1 MCCMKNT
8 QGDVATQT
16 GLTRTKH
23 EQDRSAVPEAV
34 KYCLY
39 ARKSSE
45 SAERQVL
52 SIDSQTKEMLQIAE
66 RDGLNVVEIKRE
78 SHSAKATGE
87 RPVFNELLKDVREG
101 KFNGILTWAPDRLSR
116 NAGDLGAVV
125 DLIDQGLLVEIRTH
139 GQSFSNNPNEKYLL
153 MILGSTAK
161 LENDHRGENVKR
173 GLRTRVEMGFWPGMA
188 PIGYS
193 DQNLMD
199 KKGQKLLDPVR
210 APIVKQMF
218 EKVAYEKWSGRKL
231 YNWLKHDMNFKTRG
245 NKTLTLSG
253 IYRIFENP
261 FYHGRF
267 EFPRNSGNWYEGK
280 HKPIITKELFDQ
292 AHIQLKRDQIVREN
306 KEFAFTKLFTCG
318 QCGSGVSAEEK
329 YKQRK
334 DGGHTRYVYYGCTRS
349 RDRNCTNPYIREEE
363 LITELLKIID
373 QIDINELGLKV
384 KLEEE
389 IKRFSR
395 FERMF
400 RGGTSVPEGTTEEMD
415 VRAYMKYLLREGSM
429 SEKRDLLGNLR
440 SRLIYSNKTICLSNG
455 DDSSRLSP

>member
-8 QGDVATQT
+8 QGGGATQT

-23 EQDRSAVPEAV
+23 EQDRSAAPEAV

-87 RPVFNELLKDVREG
+87 RPVFNELLRDVREG

-139 GQSFSNNPNEKYLL
+139 GQSFGNNPNEKYLL

-173 GLRTRVEMGFWPGMA
+173 GLRTRVEMGYWPGMA

-199 KKGQKLLDPVR
+199 KKGQKILDPIR

-218 EKVAYEKWSGRKL
+218 EKIAYEKWSGRKL
-231 YNWLKHDMNFKTRG
+231 YNWLKHDLNFKTRG

-280 HKPIITKELFDQ
+280 HKPIITKELFDL
-292 AHIQLKRDQIVREN
+292 AHVQLKRDQIVREN

-395 FERMF
+395 FERLF

-415 VRAYMKYLLREGSM
+415 VRAYMKYLLREGSV
-429 SEKRDLLGNLR
+429 SEKRELLGNLR
-440 SRLIYSNKTICLSNG
+440 SRLLCADKKLSL
-455 DDSSRLSP
+455 LSAT

>member
-1 MCCMKNT
+1 MNNN
-8 QGDVATQT
+8 QGVEVAQP

-23 EQDRSAVPEAV
+23 EQVRSAVPEAV

-78 SHSAKATGE
+78 SHSARATGE
-87 RPVFNELLKDVREG
+87 RPVFNELLRDVREG

-125 DLIDQGLLVEIRTH
+125 DLIDQGLLLEIRTH

-199 KKGQKLLDPVR
+199 KKGQKILDPVR

-231 YNWLKHDMNFKTRG
+231 YNWLKHDLNFKTRG

-292 AHIQLKRDQIVREN
+292 AHVQLKRDQIVREN

-318 QCGSGVSAEEK
+318 LCGSGVSAEEK

-334 DGGHTRYVYYGCTRS
+334 DGGHTRYVYYGCTRA
-349 RDRNCTNPYIREEE
+349 RDRNCKNLYIREDE
-363 LITELLKIID
+363 LINELLKIID
-373 QIDINELGLKV
+373 QIDINEIGLKA

-395 FERMF
+395 FERLF

-415 VRAYMKYLLREGSM
+415 VRAYMKYLLREGSV
-429 SEKRDLLGNLR
+429 SEKRELLGNLR
-440 SRLIYSNKTICLSNG
+440 SRLVYTNKAIGLLTEEK
-455 DDSSRLSP
+455 

>member
-1 MCCMKNT
+1 MENR
-8 QGDVATQT
+8 QGDIATRT

-23 EQDRSAVPEAV
+23 EQGKLIIPEAM

-66 RDGLNVVEIKRE
+66 RDKLNVVEIKRE

-87 RPVFNELLKDVREG
+87 RPVFNELLREVREG

-139 GQSFSNNPNEKYLL
+139 GQTFSNNPNEKYLL

-173 GLRTRVEMGFWPGMA
+173 GLRTRVEMGLWPGMA
-188 PIGYS
+188 PLGYT

-199 KKGQKLLDPVR
+199 KKGQKLLDSVR

-231 YNWLKHDMNFKTRG
+231 YNWLKHDLNFKTRG

-261 FYHGRF
+261 FYYGRF

-292 AHIQLKRDQIVREN
+292 AYVQLKRDQIVREN

-318 QCGSGVSAEEK
+318 LCGSGVSAEEK

-334 DGGHTRYVYYGCTRS
+334 DGGHTRYIYYGCTRG
-349 RDRNCTNPYIREEE
+349 RDRDCKNQYIREEE
-363 LITELLKIID
+363 LVAEILKIFD
-373 QIDINELGLKV
+373 QININELGMRN
-384 KLEEE
+384 KLDDE
-389 IKRFSR
+389 IKRFSH
-395 FERMF
+395 FQKAVFGSDGKKEAD
-400 RGGTSVPEGTTEEMD
+400 EGD
-415 VRAYMKYLLREGSM
+415 VNIRTYAKYLLKDGSI
-429 SEKRDLLGNLR
+429 SEKRELLGNLR
-440 SRLIYSNKTICLSNG
+440 SRLVYQDKKVTLLQEG
-455 DDSSRLSP
+455 

>member
-1 MCCMKNT
+1 MTDIKEAMRA
-8 QGDVATQT
+8 QVGS
-16 GLTRTKH
+16 TRTKD
-23 EQDRSAVPEAV
+23 EQEKAVAPEAI

-87 RPVFNELLKDVREG
+87 RPIFNELLNDIRDG

-125 DLIDQGLLVEIRTH
+125 DLIDQGLLAEIRTH
-139 GQSFSNNPNEKYLL
+139 GQTFSNNPNEKYLL

-173 GLRTRVEMGFWPGMA
+173 GLRTRVEMGLWPGMA

-199 KKGQKLLDPVR
+199 KKGQKILDPVR

-231 YNWLKHDMNFKTRG
+231 YNWLKHDLNFKTRG

-261 FYHGRF
+261 FYYGRY
-267 EFPRNSGNWYEGK
+267 EFPRNTGNWYEGK

-292 AHIQLKRDQIVREN
+292 AHVQLKRDQIVREN

-318 QCGSGVSAEEK
+318 LCGSGVSAEEK

-334 DGGHTRYVYYGCTRS
+334 DGGHTRYVYYGCTRA
-349 RDRNCTNPYIREEE
+349 RDRNCKNPYIREDE
-363 LITELLKIID
+363 LISELLKIID
-373 QIDINELGLKV
+373 QIDINEIGLKA
-384 KLEEE
+384 KLEDE

-395 FERMF
+395 FERLF
-400 RGGTSVPEGTTEEMD
+400 RGGTLVPEGTTEEMD
-415 VRAYMKYLLREGSM
+415 VRAYMKYLLREGSV
-429 SEKRDLLGNLR
+429 SEKRELLGNLR
-440 SRLIYSNKTICLSNG
+440 SRLVYADKAISMLSVDN
-455 DDSSRLSP
+455 

>member
-1 MCCMKNT
+1 M
-8 QGDVATQT
+8 
-16 GLTRTKH
+16 
-23 EQDRSAVPEAV
+23 

-66 RDGLNVVEIKRE
+66 RDKLNVVEIKRE

-87 RPVFNELLKDVREG
+87 RPVFNELLREVREG

-139 GQSFSNNPNEKYLL
+139 GQTFSNNPNEKYLL

-173 GLRTRVEMGFWPGMA
+173 GLRTRVEMGLWPGMA
-188 PIGYS
+188 PLGYT

-199 KKGQKLLDPVR
+199 KKGQKLLDSVR

-231 YNWLKHDMNFKTRG
+231 YNWLKHDLNFKTRG

-261 FYHGRF
+261 FYYGRF

-292 AHIQLKRDQIVREN
+292 AYVQLKRDQIVREN

-318 QCGSGVSAEEK
+318 LCGSGVSAEEK

-334 DGGHTRYVYYGCTRS
+334 DGGHTRYIYYGCTRG
-349 RDRNCTNPYIREEE
+349 RDRDCKNQYIREEE
-363 LITELLKIID
+363 LVAEILKIFD
-373 QIDINELGLKV
+373 QININELGMRN
-384 KLEEE
+384 KLDDE
-389 IKRFSR
+389 IKRFSH
-395 FERMF
+395 FQKAVFGSDGKKEAD
-400 RGGTSVPEGTTEEMD
+400 EGD
-415 VRAYMKYLLREGSM
+415 VNIRTYAKYLLKDGSI
-429 SEKRDLLGNLR
+429 SEKRELLGNLR
-440 SRLIYSNKTICLSNG
+440 SRLVYQDKKVTLLQEG
-455 DDSSRLSP
+455 

>member
-1 MCCMKNT
+1 MGIASLMCCMENR
-8 QGDVATQT
+8 QGDIATRT

-23 EQDRSAVPEAV
+23 EQGKLIIPEAM

-66 RDGLNVVEIKRE
+66 RDKLNVVEIKRE

-87 RPVFNELLKDVREG
+87 RPVFNELLREVREG

-139 GQSFSNNPNEKYLL
+139 GQTFSNNPNEKYLL

-173 GLRTRVEMGFWPGMA
+173 GLRTRVEMGLWPGMA
-188 PIGYS
+188 PLGYT

-199 KKGQKLLDPVR
+199 KKGQKLLDSVR

-231 YNWLKHDMNFKTRG
+231 YNWLKHDLNFKTRG

-261 FYHGRF
+261 FYYGRF

-292 AHIQLKRDQIVREN
+292 AYVQLKRDQIVREN

-318 QCGSGVSAEEK
+318 LCGSGVSAEEK

-334 DGGHTRYVYYGCTRS
+334 DGGHTRYIYYGCTRG
-349 RDRNCTNPYIREEE
+349 RDRDCKNQYIREEE
-363 LITELLKIID
+363 LVAEILKIFD
-373 QIDINELGLKV
+373 QININELGMRN
-384 KLEEE
+384 KLDDE
-389 IKRFSR
+389 IKRFSH
-395 FERMF
+395 FQKAVFGSDGKKEAD
-400 RGGTSVPEGTTEEMD
+400 EGD
-415 VRAYMKYLLREGSM
+415 VNIRTYAKYLLKDGSI
-429 SEKRDLLGNLR
+429 SEKRELLGNLR
-440 SRLIYSNKTICLSNG
+440 SRLVYQDKKVTLLQEG
-455 DDSSRLSP
+455 